1 MICKTITYFIVSF
14 LTLLVA
20 LPGFAQGKY
29 TLYGRVVDQETGSP
43 ITHAS
48 LGVPQKRA
56 GTTTD
61 AAGYFILNFP
71 NVSEVDQLV
80 VSCIGYASVTMPLVG
95 LSLEDT
101 TVIELNPAQALKSG
115 ALPNSNVE
123 AMSGKDLVAK
133 SIKRLNKLFNGKTYL
148 MGGMYREQIY
158 LGQACL
164 GLTDAFGYSFVGAY
178 NRAYNSIRNKNYTY
192 DLIQWK
198 QVRRSRYES
207 GWQMNKVLPRYLL
220 VNRLLRVKDFYTYK
234 GPVSSAGLKMYQY
247 KVTGATS
254 YNGTLVYSMQ
264 FEPANPGE
272 TPGLRGQLMISASDY
287 APLRVEVVAKRLPAI
302 KGRDMIDAS
311 GLIESRYT
319 IQYSALAGRYYLNRV
334 QLHNQYLPSQEGDTL
349 QVLLELNAGNYTINP
364 QAELN
369 TEQRYILYSE
379 MLNPLVYYEPDFWQ
393 NIRLERHRCTA
404 DMAQFEPEFEALHQK
419 RLVPLP
425 GQYTNYQDM
434 YYNHVALDAYF
445 RDY

>member
-1 MICKTITYFIVSF
+1 
-14 LTLLVA
+14 
-20 LPGFAQGKY
+20 
-29 TLYGRVVDQETGSP
+29 
-43 ITHAS
+43 
-48 LGVPQKRA
+48 
-56 GTTTD
+56 
-61 AAGYFILNFP
+61 
-71 NVSEVDQLV
+71 
-80 VSCIGYASVTMPLVG
+80 
-95 LSLEDT
+95 
-101 TVIELNPAQALKSG
+101 
-115 ALPNSNVE
+115 
-123 AMSGKDLVAK
+123 
-133 SIKRLNKLFNGKTYL
+133 
-148 MGGMYREQIY
+148 
-158 LGQACL
+158 
-164 GLTDAFGYSFVGAY
+164 
-178 NRAYNSIRNKNYTY
+178 
-192 DLIQWK
+192 
-198 QVRRSRYES
+198 
-207 GWQMNKVLPRYLL
+207 MNKVLPRYLL

-254 YNGTLVYSMQ
+254 YNGTLVYIIQ